1 MNGIKQI
8 ETLLNFKL
16 FVTVSMYFPKET
28 TPGARSFY
36 ATSDVYLEASH
47 ICIKKQVAEKIFGPE
62 TVVLSVFYAKDNSFM
77 VAPATEEL
85 FKTIHKVSQQMLKM
99 KNASG
104 DRSISIQELFL
115 DNDIEETN
123 RNLEFEIEE
132 KLHILK
138 VKL

>member
-1 MNGIKQI
+1 MN
-8 ETLLNFKL
+8 
-16 FVTVSMYFPKET
+16 FPKET
-28 TPGARSFY
+28 IPGAKSFY

-47 ICIKKQVAEKIFGPE
+47 ICIKKNVAEKIFGTE
-62 TVVLSVFYAKDNSFM
+62 TVVLSVFYEKDNTFM
-77 VAPATEEL
+77 VAPAGEEL
-85 FKTIHKVSQQMLKM
+85 FKTIHKANQQMLKM

-123 RNLEFEIEE
+123 RNLEFEVQQ